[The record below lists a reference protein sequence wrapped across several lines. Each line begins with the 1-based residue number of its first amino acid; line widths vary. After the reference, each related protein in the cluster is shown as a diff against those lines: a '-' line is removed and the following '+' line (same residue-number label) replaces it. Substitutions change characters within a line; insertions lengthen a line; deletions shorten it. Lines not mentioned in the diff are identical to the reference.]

1 MLILTRR
8 NNEDIVIRAGEHVI
22 ELKVCRLLPHKVKLG
37 FNATPGI
44 EINRREID
52 IERHGQPGPGATAA
66 SES

>member
-8 NNEDIVIRAGEHVI
+8 NDEEIVIRAGEHVI

-44 EINRREID
+44 EINRREIEN
-52 IERHGQPGPGATAA
+52 ERNGQHGPWAKAA
-66 SES
+66 SD